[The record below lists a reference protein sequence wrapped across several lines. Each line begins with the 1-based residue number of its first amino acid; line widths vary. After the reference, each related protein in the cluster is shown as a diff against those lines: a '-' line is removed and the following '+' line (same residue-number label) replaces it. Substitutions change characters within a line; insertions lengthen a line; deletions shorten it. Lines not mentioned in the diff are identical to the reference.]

1 MSRGPT
7 CAERCREA
15 ESALSDVARLKVRC
29 EMSLASRCA
38 ERWHEAEGGLRD
50 VARLMVTRLKV
61 G

>member
-1 MSRGPT
+1 MALASR

-15 ESALSDVARLKVRC
+15 EGALTERC
-29 EMSLASRCA
+29 
-38 ERWHEAEGGLRD
+38 HEAERD